1 MTMPVRQEFATLPK
15 EELLE
20 LRRRIKA
27 ALPRKWQMAMLSG
40 REEDR
45 IPQEE
50 YDKFVL
56 SQLELYKQ
64 EQIQKKQ
71 QTAQEPVA

>member
-1 MTMPVRQEFATLPK
+1 MRKEMAALPK
-15 EELLE
+15 AELLE

-27 ALPRKWQMAMLSG
+27 ALPREWQMALLSG

-50 YDKFVL
+50 YDRFV
-56 SQLELYKQ
+56 SKQLELYKKERESAPQ
-64 EQIQKKQ
+64 V
-71 QTAQEPVA
+71 TG

>member
-1 MTMPVRQEFATLPK
+1 MNALLKEGLDALRK

-20 LRRRIKA
+20 LRKRIMA
-27 ALPRKWQMAMLSG
+27 ALPREWQMSLLSG

-50 YDKFVL
+50 YDKFVHT
-56 SQLELYKQ
+56 QLELYKQ
-64 EQIQKKQ
+64 EQTQKRQ
-71 QTAQEPVA
+71 QAAQAAG

>member
-1 MTMPVRQEFATLPK
+1 MTTPLQEKIATLPK

-27 ALPRKWQMAMLSG
+27 ALPRDWQMALLSG

-50 YDKFVL
+50 YDQFV
-56 SQLELYKQ
+56 SVQLELYKASKGAAVQ
-64 EQIQKKQ
+64 A
-71 QTAQEPVA
+71 TG